1 VISRIIE
8 WSIRNKA
15 AIFLAVAVGCVFG
28 WWSLTHSHL
37 DAIPDL
43 GETQVII
50 MSRWDRSPDL
60 VETQV
65 TYPIVTAMLGAPHVK
80 TVRGVSDFGYSYVY
94 VIFDDNTDLYWARSR
109 TSEYLS
115 SVTGKLPEGV
125 KTELGPDATSLGWV
139 FQFAVIDESGKRSLS
154 ELRSYQDWYLRYHL
168 RSVPGVADVAPIGGY
183 TRQYQV
189 NLDPKLLQGYG
200 ISVSQVVDAVREGN
214 NETSA
219 RLLDFG
225 GTEYMVRGRGY
236 ATSISDFQN
245 IVVAS
250 PEAGA
255 PVRIKDLGEVVTGP
269 DLRRGVADLNG
280 EGEVVSGI
288 VIMRS
293 GENAL
298 EVIDRVK
305 ARLKEIEPN
314 LPAGIKIVPI
324 YDRSQ
329 LIHHTI
335 SNAQETVLEVVA
347 TVVLIILVFLW
358 HFPSATIPLITM
370 PAAVLLSFIPL
381 RMMGIS
387 LNVMS
392 IAGLAI
398 AFGELIDA
406 SIVVAEQTHKKLEK
420 WERAGRP
427 GQLRDVVISAVK
439 EVAGPTFFALLVI
452 AVAFLPVLTLQGQ
465 EGRMF
470 KPLAYSKSLAMIA
483 AALLALTLDPALR
496 LLLTRVKRFSFKP
509 AFLCKIVNTLLVGR
523 IQQEEKNPISRVL
536 IRMYEPA
543 VSWTLRHKGILF
555 GAVAVLTLIT
565 VPRFMSLGS
574 EFMPPM
580 NEGAIL
586 YMPTTLPGISI
597 AQAKRV
603 LQATDLILRQFP
615 EVDQVL
621 GKAGRAE
628 TATDPAPLSM
638 LETVITLKD
647 RSQWRHVDTWYS
659 SWAPEWAKR
668 IFRHITPDTISQ
680 EELIDEMQAAIKVP
694 GVSNAWTM
702 PIKGRI
708 DMLTSGIRTPVGLK
722 VTGDDPQK
730 IEEVGLQVQSALAS
744 VPGTRGVF
752 AERTNQGYFLDVVW
766 QREQLAQYGISM
778 EQAQKVLDN
787 AIGGD
792 NVSTV
797 YQGTERYP
805 VNVRY
810 MRDFRSSIDALG
822 RVLVSAGGAHQATLS
837 ELATIQV
844 RSGPA
849 MIRDE
854 NGFLTG
860 YVYVDLADRDPGSYI
875 AEANAVLQQKVKL
888 PAGYA
893 MSWGGQY
900 EANQR
905 ANQRLRVIVPA
916 TIGLVM
922 LLIFI
927 STRSFVKTMIVTLAI
942 PFSAIGAIW
951 SLYLLHYNI
960 SVAVWVG
967 LIALLSIDAETGVFM
982 LLYLDLS
989 YAEAKAAN
997 RLNNLGQLRDAI
1009 LDGAAK
1015 RLRPKFMT
1023 FATTC
1028 IGLFPIM
1035 WSTGAGSDVMKRI
1048 AAPMIGGIFSSFVL
1062 ELLVYPAIYELW
1074 KRRTIVEKPVRAES
1088 AVYADGMRPLGL
1100 AWSGVLES
1108 NKEASSRVPVGARS
1122 EA

>member
-28 WWSLTHSHL
+28 WWSLTRMHL

-109 TSEYLS
+109 TAEYLS

-139 FQFAVIDESGKRSLS
+139 FQYGVVDETGKRSLA
-154 ELRSYQDWYLRYHL
+154 ELRSYEDWYLRYHL

-200 ISVSQVVDAVREGN
+200 ISVGQVVSAVREGN

-236 ATSISDFQN
+236 ATTTDDFGN

-255 PVRIKDLGEVVTGP
+255 PIRVRDLGEVVTGP

-305 ARLKEIEPN
+305 ARLKEIEPS
-314 LPAGIKIVPI
+314 LPSGIKIVPI

-329 LIHHTI
+329 LIHRTI
-335 SNAQETVLEVVA
+335 TNAQETILEVVV

-358 HFPSATIPLITM
+358 HFPSASIPLVTM

-387 LNVMS
+387 VNVMS
-392 IAGLAI
+392 IAGIAI

-406 SIVVAEQTHKKLEK
+406 SIVVVEQTHKKLEK
-420 WERAGRP
+420 WEKAGRP
-427 GQLRDVVISAVK
+427 GSHRDVVISAVK

-452 AVAFLPVLTLQGQ
+452 AISFLPVLTLEGQ

-470 KPLAYSKSLAMIA
+470 KPLAYSKCLAMIV
-483 AALLALTLDPALR
+483 AALLAITLDPALR
-496 LLLTRVKRFSFKP
+496 LLLTRVKRFEFKP
-509 AFLCKIVNTLLVGR
+509 AWVCKIVNGLLVGKIR
-523 IQQEEKNPISRVL
+523 PEEKNPISRTLMRV
-536 IRMYEPA
+536 YEPA
-543 VSWTLRHKGILF
+543 VAWTLRHKWMVF
-555 GAVAVLTLIT
+555 GGVALLTAVT
-565 VPRFMSLGS
+565 VPKFVSLGS

-586 YMPTTLPGISI
+586 YMPTSLPGISI

-603 LQATDLILRQFP
+603 LQATDLILKQFP

-638 LETVITLKD
+638 LETLITLKD

-668 IFRHITPDTISQ
+668 VFRHITPDTISQ

-694 GVSNAWTM
+694 GISNAWTM

-722 VTGDDPQK
+722 VSGDDPQK
-730 IEEVGLQVQSALAS
+730 IEEIGEQIQAVLTP
-744 VPGTRGVF
+744 VPGTRGVY

-766 QREQLAQYGISM
+766 QREKLAQYGISLG
-778 EQAQKVLDN
+778 QAQMVLDN

-810 MRDFRSSIDALG
+810 MRDFRSSVDALG
-822 RVLVSAGGAHQATLS
+822 RVLVSAGGAHQAPLS

-844 RSGPA
+844 RNGPA

-860 YVYVDLADRDPGSYI
+860 YVYVDLANRDPGSYI
-875 AEANAVLQQKVKL
+875 AEANAVLQKQVKL
-888 PAGYA
+888 PVGYA
-893 MSWGGQY
+893 MNWGGQY
-900 EANQR
+900 EASTR
-905 ANQRLRVIVPA
+905 ANARLRTIIPA
-916 TIGLVM
+916 TVGLVM
-922 LLIFI
+922 LLIYL
-927 STRSFVKTMIVTLAI
+927 STRSFIKTMIVMLAI

-951 SLYLLHYNI
+951 SLYLLHYNL

-989 YAEAKAAN
+989 YAEAKAEN
-997 RLNNLGQLRDAI
+997 RLRTLGELRDAI

-1035 WSTGAGSDVMKRI
+1035 WSIGAGSDVMKRI

-1074 KRRTIVEKPVRAES
+1074 KRNTVEEKPVRLES
-1088 AVYADGMRPLGL
+1088 AVYQDGMRPLGL
-1100 AWSGVLES
+1100 AWSGMVD
-1108 NKEASSRVPVGARS
+1108 NGKEAPRRPIQVRS